1 MTDGALEREKKPGKD
16 APSKRTLNSD
26 NRMLTQEWTDVTV
39 ELPPDGWAGKIL
51 VRVQGQGV
59 VEKECLIFRKN
70 SPTGAENDF
79 TYQHGTLDGRTGRI
93 TPQSTVTHWLKLVD
107 RE

>member
-1 MTDGALEREKKPGKD
+1 MIMTDGALEREKKPGKD

-70 SPTGAENDF
+70 SPTGAEIDF
-79 TYQHGTLDGRTGRI
+79 TSHPAPLHVHTPKI
-93 TPQSTVTHWLKLVD
+93 TPHSPLTP
-107 RE
+107 R